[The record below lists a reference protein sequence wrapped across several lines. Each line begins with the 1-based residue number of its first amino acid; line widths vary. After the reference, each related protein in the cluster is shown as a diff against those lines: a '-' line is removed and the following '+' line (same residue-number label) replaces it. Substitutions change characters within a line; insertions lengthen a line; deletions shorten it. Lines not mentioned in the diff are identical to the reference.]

1 MLPLFLSAHPS
12 SNRRKRRGRRGSCP
26 GDNRPAGRQRRLR
39 AGPGLPQR
47 SGAAGGAGG
56 RGRGRGRG
64 AGPAAHSRSAA
75 RSHSRISNFF
85 TDGSPICSF
94 RLRCARRE
102 EEEEEEEDKAVD
114 AMGQLCCFP
123 FSRGEDKISK
133 WQRCGLPPPRGAQS
147 CGRAGLGVLLPLGT
161 FTDCFLEKGQ
171 G

>member
-1 MLPLFLSAHPS
+1 MPIPPVTEGREREDGAAVSETTARQGGSAGCE
-12 SNRRKRRGRRGSCP
+12 RGRGCRSGAE
-26 GDNRPAGRQRRLR
+26 RR
-39 AGPGLPQR
+39 AGPGR
-47 SGAAGGAGG
+47 AG
-56 RGRGRGRG
+56 RGRARG

-94 RLRCARRE
+94 RLRCARRN
-102 EEEEEEEDKAVD
+102 EEEEEDKAVD

-161 FTDCFLEKGQ
+161 FTDCFLEKGR